1 MLGATLLAWLAFFL
15 VINSFDPQQGNILVF
30 VFVYFSLFLSILGTL
45 ALLGV
50 FLRKL
55 WQRKR
60 ELSSTIVSESFR
72 QAFIFAAVLI
82 IALILQVADLLNWW
96 NILLLIIFAT
106 LLEFII
112 LSFQKTEDK

>member
-1 MLGATLLAWLAFFL
+1 MLGATLLAWLGFFL

-50 FLRKL
+50 FLRKI